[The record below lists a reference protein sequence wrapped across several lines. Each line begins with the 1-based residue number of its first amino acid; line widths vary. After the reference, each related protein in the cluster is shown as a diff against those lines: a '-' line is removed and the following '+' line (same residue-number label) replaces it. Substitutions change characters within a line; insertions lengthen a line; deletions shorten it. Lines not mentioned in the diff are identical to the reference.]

1 MAGILASLGNIGI
14 LIASLYPAF
23 IVSFLVLA
31 SVFNFNL
38 TGIVY
43 LSGIILTFTVC
54 YLVAMSGLTTDRP
67 VGSRPSCDLF
77 SGLSYNMMG
86 PSFPAA
92 VSWFTFFYLLLPT
105 IPPARPSGFVNP
117 MVLASTAFFAIIN
130 MIYQFR
136 QKCSSAVGI
145 VLGMAIG
152 SCLGVA
158 WFFLWWGAGHKELLF
173 YNELISNNVICER
186 PAKQTFKCHV
196 YKGGEL
202 VSSTVV

>member
-1 MAGILASLGNIGI
+1 MAGILASFGNIGI

-38 TGIVY
+38 TGLVY
-43 LSGIILTFTVC
+43 LGGIIVTFVVC
-54 YLVAMSGLTTDRP
+54 WLVAATGIANERP
-67 VGSRPSCDLF
+67 MGSLPSCDLF
-77 SGLSYNMMG
+77 AGLSYDMMG

-92 VSWFTFFYLLLPT
+92 ISWFTFIYLLLPMV
-105 IPPARPSGFVNP
+105 PPARPEGFLNP
-117 MVLASTAFFAIIN
+117 MVLSSTVFLALVN
-130 MIYQFR
+130 MLYQFR
-136 QKCSSAVGI
+136 HKCSTAMGL

-152 SCLGVA
+152 LLIGTG
-158 WFFLWWGAGHKELLF
+158 WFFLWWGSGHKDLLF
-173 YNELISNNVICER
+173 YNELISNNVVCNR
-186 PAKQTFKCHV
+186 PAKQTFKCQV